1 MHLCYRRKQVN
12 HFPSQAKSQLPRST
26 DQSGFTLIEIMV
38 VIVILGILAAVVVPN
53 IMSRPGEARIAK
65 AKQDI
70 RALSTALDL
79 YKLDNYTYP
88 TTDQGIEALATKP
101 TTPPIPKHYR
111 KKGYVK
117 RAPMDPWQNPYQYLN
132 PGEHGP
138 IDIYSLGP
146 DQTPSE
152 DDIGNWMLE

>member
-1 MHLCYRRKQVN
+1 MN
-12 HFPSQAKSQLPRST
+12 HVHFREKSQSSPFT
-26 DQSGFTLIEIMV
+26 DQTGFTLIEIMV

-53 IMSRPGEARIAK
+53 IMSRPAEARIAK

-70 RALSTALDL
+70 RALSTAFDL
-79 YKLDNYTYP
+79 YRLDNYTYP

-111 KKGYVK
+111 EKGYIK
-117 RAPMDPWQNPYQYLN
+117 RVPRDPWENPYQYLN

-146 DQTPSE
+146 DQTPSA
-152 DDIGNWMLE
+152 DDIGNWTLDK

>member
-1 MHLCYRRKQVN
+1 MNSFNQHAIR
-12 HFPSQAKSQLPRST
+12 
-26 DQSGFTLIEIMV
+26 QSGFTLIEIMV

-53 IMSRPGEARIAK
+53 IMSRPDEARIAK

-79 YKLDNYTYP
+79 YKLDNYAYP
-88 TTDQGIEALATKP
+88 TTDQGIEALASKP
-101 TTPPIPKHYR
+101 TSAPEPKHYR
-111 KKGYVK
+111 EEGYLKKV
-117 RAPMDPWQNPYQYLN
+117 PLDPWQNPYQYLN
-132 PGEHGP
+132 PGEHGL

-152 DDIGNWMLE
+152 DDIGSWNLE

>member
-1 MHLCYRRKQVN
+1 VN